1 MTTTTDDR
9 CTLVLDI
16 GKSNARLVLIDA
28 AGEVVARRSQASAG
42 RHDAAL
48 DATVL
53 DVERLQAWLRRD
65 IAGLPAEQRARID
78 RLSITTHGAAF
89 CGLSGDGPDAQL
101 ALAPID
107 YEWDGYDAEFLAAER
122 AEADPFEH
130 TGSPAL
136 PMGLNAGR
144 PLRWVQTRHPAL
156 WARARVWLPYAQY
169 WAWWFSGVA
178 CSEVSSLGCH
188 TGLWSPAERGPSAWA
203 RRTGLAERL
212 APLRAAWETVG
223 RVRPALAAA
232 LGLPEGVRVLAG
244 SHDSNAC
251 LARHLATAADATVVS
266 TGTWCIVMAPG
277 APIDGLDAARDQLVN
292 IAVDGRPVPTGRFM
306 GGREFAAI
314 CGDSDP
320 AWATVP
326 ALREVLAQGWT
337 ALPAFAEAGGPFVGQ
352 RGRVLRHGQP
362 VEAGLAA
369 VPAALRPALAAL
381 YCALMLAW
389 MVEHLA
395 AGARAGAPV
404 LLEGPLATN
413 PAHVA
418 ALAALLAP
426 RPLQVSTD
434 PLEGT
439 ARGAWMLA
447 HWPASP
453 HAPTAQPVRPT
464 ADLQLAP
471 ALQALARQWQ
481 RHSELN
487 RVESATT
494 G

>member
-28 AGEVVARRSQASAG
+28 AGEVLARRSQANAG

-48 DATVL
+48 GATVL
-53 DVERLQAWLRRD
+53 DVERLQDWLRRD
-65 IAGLPAEQRARID
+65 LAGLPAEQRARID

-89 CGLSGDGPDAQL
+89 CGLSCDGPDAQL
-101 ALAPID
+101 ALAPLD
-107 YEWDGYDAEFLAAER
+107 YEWDGYDADFLAAER
-122 AEADPFEH
+122 AERDAFAH
-130 TGSPAL
+130 TGSPVL

-144 PLRWVQTRHPAL
+144 QLRWVQTRHPAL
-156 WARARVWLPYAQY
+156 WAQARVWLPYPQY

-188 TGLWSPAERGPSAWA
+188 TGLWSPAERSPSAWA

-212 APLRAAWETVG
+212 APLRAAWETIG
-223 RVRPALAAA
+223 TVRPALAAA

-251 LARHLATAADATVVS
+251 LARHLARSAEATVVS

-277 APIDGLDAARDQLVN
+277 APVDGLDAARDQLVN

-314 CGDSDP
+314 CGDNDP
-320 AWATVP
+320 ALATP
-326 ALREVLAQGWT
+326 QALREVLAQGWM

-369 VPAALRPALAAL
+369 VPATLRPALAAL
-381 YCALMLAW
+381 YCALMVAW

-395 AGARAGAPV
+395 AGAQAHAPV
-404 LLEGPLATN
+404 LLEGPLAAN
-413 PAHVA
+413 AAHVE
-418 ALAALLAP
+418 ALATLLAP
-426 RPLQVSTD
+426 RPLQVATD
-434 PLEGT
+434 RLEGT

-453 HAPTAQPVRPT
+453 QAAPAAQPARPT
-464 ADLQLAP
+464 DALHLAP
-471 ALQALARQWQ
+471 ALHELARQW
-481 RHSELN
+481 RKRASLAPDT
-487 RVESATT
+487 S
-494 G
+494 